1 MQFCTTLGALIMPM
15 GFDTVYDLTRSHE
28 AALLSAAYLIFGK

>member
-1 MQFCTTLGALIMPM
+1 MPM

-28 AALLSAAYLIFGK
+28 AALLSAAYLVFGE